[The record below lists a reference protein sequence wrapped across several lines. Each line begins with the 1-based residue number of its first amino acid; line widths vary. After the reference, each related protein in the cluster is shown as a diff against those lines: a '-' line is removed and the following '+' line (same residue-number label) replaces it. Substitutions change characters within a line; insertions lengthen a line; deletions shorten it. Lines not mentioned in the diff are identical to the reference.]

1 MIADGGR
8 TNGHGR
14 HFTTV
19 DRCELSG
26 HGGVLG
32 AVAGGMPS
40 AHRGSGEVVSEVGR
54 TVISIYEETDK
65 PHRYHRLPSD
75 LGDRR
80 SLTRAENSDL
90 SVP

>member
-1 MIADGGR
+1 MAESWVPSPEECR
-8 TNGHGR
+8 
-14 HFTTV
+14 
-19 DRCELSG
+19 
-26 HGGVLG
+26 VLI
-32 AVAGGMPS
+32 V
-40 AHRGSGEVVSEVGR
+40 EVVKVVSEVGR